1 MSAAESQI
9 PLFVED
15 YAEAIRATVQALG
28 GCKRIGSELKPDLM
42 VDAAG
47 RWLADCM
54 NPEKREQ
61 LHPTQLAYI
70 RRRARQAG
78 VHILAAFE
86 MRDAGYGEPQPVEPE
101 DERAA
106 LQRQFIHH
114 TKALAQMLQHIQ
126 ALEAGNA

>member
-28 GCKRIGSELKPDLM
+28 GCKRIGSELKPDLA

-78 VHILAAFE
+78 VHILAAYE
-86 MRDAGYGEPQPVEPE
+86 ACDAGYAEPVPVEPE

-106 LQRQFIHH
+106 LQRHFIES
-114 TKALAQMLQHIQ
+114 TKQLQQMLRRLQEIGGDR
-126 ALEAGNA
+126 A